1 MKLKQG
7 QKAPNFELLDIH
19 GSKINLHELTNE
31 KVILTF
37 FRYAECALCN
47 LRISEIMKESER
59 LKELDIK
66 LIAVFQSSKESLIE
80 SIYNRHAFDFTI
92 ISDPKLELY
101 NLFGVKA
108 SWIKLLRTT
117 TWKGINSMI
126 KASAKGFKLGG
137 KVEGKFHQI
146 PADFVIDREKYIV
159 IAHYGNNIVDHLAIE
174 KIIETTLNTI

>member
-7 QKAPNFELLDIH
+7 QKVPNFEIFDIH
-19 GSKINLHELTNE
+19 GSKINLHQLTNE

-47 LRISEIMKESER
+47 LRISEIMNESER

-80 SIYNRHAFDFTI
+80 SIYNRHAFEFTI

-101 NLFGVKA
+101 DLFGVKA
-108 SWIKLLRTT
+108 SWIKLIRTT
-117 TWKGINSMI
+117 TWKGIKSMI
-126 KASAKGFKLGG
+126 KASTKGYKLGG

-146 PADFVIDREKYIV
+146 PADFVINREKNMEIT
-159 IAHYGNNIVDHLAIE
+159 HYGNNIVDHLSIE
-174 KIIETTLNTI
+174 KIIRTTANII